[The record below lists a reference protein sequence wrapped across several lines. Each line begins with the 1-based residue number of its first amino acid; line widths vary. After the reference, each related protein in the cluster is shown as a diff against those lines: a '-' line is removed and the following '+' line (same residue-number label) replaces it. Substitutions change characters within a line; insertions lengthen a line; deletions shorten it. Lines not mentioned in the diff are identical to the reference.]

1 MRQLSNL
8 NKLVYSRA
16 DQRLYFVE
24 SDGVNYFSIECRDA
38 FFPGYNTDGLP
49 RESLPNGDYMCN
61 AEPYPAENN
70 AAYGTCYISD
80 NDSRGRVIHGGGSGL
95 ADSMADE
102 QGWYPTLGCLRVQ
115 NGPGR
120 VLSEAIIEAG
130 NAVPL
135 TVREEHYGAA

>member
-1 MRQLSNL
+1 VLKR
-8 NKLVYSRA
+8 LVYSRA
-16 DQRLYFVE
+16 DQRLYFIE
-24 SDGVNYFSIECRDA
+24 ADGKHYFSIECRDA
-38 FFPGYNTDGLP
+38 FWPGYNDQGQP
-49 RESLPNGDYMCN
+49 RASLPNGDYMCE

-95 ADSMADE
+95 DDPLADE
-102 QGWYPTLGCLRVQ
+102 QGWYQTLGCLRVQ

-135 TVREEHYGAA
+135 TVQEEAYGY